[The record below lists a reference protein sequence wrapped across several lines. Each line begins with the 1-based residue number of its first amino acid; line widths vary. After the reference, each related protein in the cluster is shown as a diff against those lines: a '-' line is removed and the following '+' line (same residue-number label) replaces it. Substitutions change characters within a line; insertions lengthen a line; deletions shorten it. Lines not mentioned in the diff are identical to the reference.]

1 MKARAFSQRIELK
14 NRTNGSR
21 DEGGLDEYDSV
32 GLGESGSTGNDD
44 GRRDA
49 QPTIM
54 ATTCCKA
61 KGRASKKW
69 GMPSMT
75 KSEALR
81 VFEIGSFSTMV
92 HLL

>member
-1 MKARAFSQRIELK
+1 MSTTRS
-14 NRTNGSR
+14 GW
-21 DEGGLDEYDSV
+21 
-32 GLGESGSTGNDD
+32 ESPAAPATMMAGVT
-44 GRRDA
+44 

-69 GMPSMT
+69 GMPSMA